1 MPYLNS
7 VTVAGHAGGD
17 PEQHNI
23 GQDGTLKVTFN
34 VAVSKKWKDK
44 QGQEQQRTSWIP
56 VEVWPPFSRGAAEYV
71 SKGALVVVQGELEEQ
86 RWQDKQT
93 GGNRSK
99 LVLRAKEPVITN
111 RAGGGGQGQQQH
123 RGREQAAPP
132 DWEDDPEIPF

>member
-7 VTVAGHAGGD
+7 VTIAGHAGGD

-23 GQDGTLKVTFN
+23 GQDGVLKVTFN

-44 QGQEQQRTSWIP
+44 QGQQQERTSWIP
-56 VEVWPPFSRGAAEYV
+56 VEVWPPLSKSAAEYV

-99 LVLRAKEPVITN
+99 LVLRAREPVITN
-111 RAGGGGQGQQQH
+111 RAGGGGQGQQSQQPAKQD
-123 RGREQAAPP
+123 EPYL
-132 DWEDDPEIPF
+132 EDDIPF